1 MHARF
6 TEPDWRKDLQDRVW
20 VNRFLAHHAQPM
32 RIQHIRS
39 SQPALCY
46 THPPAPTSDSEHLR
60 ALKTVISVMYTAR
73 LDPDLRPM
81 DTPPRA
87 QALDV
92 MDSCF
97 ETDMMQTFYAQPRGL
112 WPPSVPPPQPSL
124 NIAWLRNTLSNGFPA
139 TPTTRAVLDDI
150 EDDEDWHETEEGL
163 AMGQIIS
170 HLGFL
175 PLPTVESD
183 VLPVAETAIGAPAGG
198 RLNPADRSADVRLA
212 TVDMTVEM
220 QRKRAHWYARQ
231 RVFNFDYLSRKR
243 RWGPYLPVHPKKAR
257 PHSAADPTQPASA
270 KDSDS
275 DDPEWLPGTDA
286 PGAARVPPASLLR
299 PDWSWLAAA
308 RIVAESTLRR
318 AHRKLGLEILGA
330 WDNVREGTWVPTSGV
345 DGKSAESLDSNTRA
359 SQSTPPAANTESS
372 YKTLHGHDWAGVEG
386 VWRYVSPQ
394 FDNMWLT
401 E

>member
-1 MHARF
+1 MIPGDLTVVRPQVSALICPVSELVTPGILTHARF
-6 TEPDWRKDLQDRVW
+6 VTEPDWRKDLQDRVW
-20 VNRFLAHHAQPM
+20 ANRFLAHHAQPM

-97 ETDMMQTFYAQPRGL
+97 ETDMMQAFYAQPRGL

-124 NIAWLRNTLSNGFPA
+124 NIAWLRNTLSNGFR
-139 TPTTRAVLDDI
+139 TFPTRRVALDDI

-163 AMGQIIS
+163 TTGQIIS

-175 PLPTVESD
+175 PTPTVESD
-183 VLPVAETAIGAPAGG
+183 VEPVAETAIRTPAGG
-198 RLNPADRSADVRLA
+198 RLNPEDRSSDHRLA
-212 TVDMTVEM
+212 TQDMTVKI
-220 QRKRAHWYARQ
+220 QRKRAHWHARQ
-231 RVFNFDYLSRKR
+231 RVFNFDYLSRRR
-243 RWGPYLPVHPKKAR
+243 RWGPYLPVYSMKAR
-257 PHSAADPTQPASA
+257 PHSAADPTQPAE
-270 KDSDS
+270 DSDS
-275 DDPEWLPGTDA
+275 DEPEWLPGTDA
-286 PGAARVPPASLLR
+286 PGAAKVPPASLLC

-308 RIVAESTLRR
+308 RIVAECTLRR
-318 AHRKLGLEILGA
+318 AHRQLGLEILGA
-330 WDNVREGTWVPTSGV
+330 WDNVREGTWVPTSTV
-345 DGKSAESLDSNTRA
+345 DGTGNPAESL
-359 SQSTPPAANTESS
+359 ST
-372 YKTLHGHDWAGVEG
+372 L
-386 VWRYVSPQ
+386 R
-394 FDNMWLT
+394 
-401 E
+401 